1 MEIPWRRAWQPTPVF
16 FPGESHG
23 QRSLAGYS
31 PCGHKES
38 DTTKQLSIQTHIHG
52 LSDPENAFLII
63 HTHTHTCACV
73 SRILNHFI
81 PIRWIFLLHFM
92 FQETEAQRGRMTC
105 PRTPS

>member
-92 FQETEAQRGRMTC
+92 FQETEAQR
-105 PRTPS
+105 